1 MATDLLTTSGINS
14 LINSY
19 KLTESNRILQP
30 LNTRKSKYERLN
42 TAWGDLNT
50 RLNSLKSILS
60 DLKDTTTESVFY
72 TKKVESSNSAFVTA
86 SADKTAASSNY
97 TMRVTQLAKS
107 DIAVSTTMASS
118 TAVTDREGTH
128 SVRITSGDYYA
139 DFDVTLTNSETNKT
153 IMEKIASAINADKAV
168 VTSASVDGNTTF
180 TGSGSFTIDLNGTEK
195 TIEYDYSSGSTY
207 SSVIDDLVSKIN
219 TNISGL
225 TAEKV
230 TDGSNVSLKIT
241 VNNSQQYITIDR
253 TTDTGTLL
261 SASNL
266 DLNISNYKGAAGLVS
281 ASVFSPSSGNSKL
294 SLTAKTTGYD
304 NRLQMSDTSGSALSF
319 LGLTSS
325 ILTSHTQVTG
335 NDDAGFI
342 HSVVSS
348 TNNDL
353 NAKIRFNGIDLQNN
367 LNVIDDLVDGVSF
380 NLKGVMSTEDADVSL
395 TVQNDKDT
403 VKAKITDFI
412 KKFND
417 VYTYVKSKYNSDSSG
432 RGIFVG
438 DPTAAGLMN
447 SFKQIAM
454 SEVSG
459 ITTGNYS
466 YLSQIGISFSPESGL
481 SVTDDT
487 KLSDALNDKPDQ
499 VAALFNSTNGIATT
513 LYSKVETFTA
523 VDGVISKL
531 KSSYSNSLLY
541 INDKI
546 KSSQARIDKSAEI
559 LRDRYER
566 LQTQLAQMLSTQ
578 TMFNSFGQSFF

>member
-60 DLKDTTTESVFY
+60 DLKDTTSESVFY

-86 SADKTAASSNY
+86 SAKKTAASSNY

-325 ILTSHTQVTG
+325 ILTSHTQITG

-466 YLSQIGISFSPESGL
+466 YLSQIGISFTPESGL